1 MAYNVSSLVTALSE
15 SRRFTSFASDSFR
28 LLPSRQLIISQHGDT
43 LFALPRPRSDKTE
56 DLLLSEDFVQ
66 GEGREVAQD
75 YFQRLAVE
83 DRSAVCLL
91 DANEENLYNETA
103 RSSKCV
109 YSAGGLAAYAVNHA
123 EDTLAV
129 ALCSGI
135 LALYDIVHEGSAV
148 SLKINR
154 EFKTNTR
161 NVTQI
166 CFDSSD
172 AYVACGSV
180 DGAVVVFH
188 EGAPF
193 AAFHHQQ
200 GHISVLRFYPKGL
213 RLLAGTQNGD
223 IVMYCLKH
231 KAPIATFQDHLSEVN
246 DIAFLIAEDDAQ
258 SGFVSCARDSYVCF
272 WSLDVKKKDVKGA
285 VASHNVLVKKPFKRL
300 MQFESV
306 IGISIV
312 NQGLKNKGTAPWAL
326 FVATESGV
334 LRLIDPI
341 TEKALLKRTA
351 VYGQGDELRSATLCK
366 ASNDIVVLG
375 SAGTLAFY
383 SVNLELQH
391 QLLCNVDGAFQ
402 FHLFQGPLAV
412 DARALRRPQAEGT
425 TRSDAPA
432 VGNEGSVPDS
442 TKKPSKKKA
451 SKSADK
457 NADTRG
463 SSAKDA
469 MDVDSPAESG
479 DTKNEVHS
487 ALGKVGAETRAGARD
502 LQFSQQDWLHS
513 LEWLNSQVAKCVP
526 VVFILCG
533 DDAIRLLALDGWGS
547 CVTLGLA
554 NEKHRHMDT
563 VLSIAYS
570 QSGNILA
577 SGGKDERVL
586 IWDLRTLT
594 AVITIPLDG
603 LNVACIALP
612 SGISTDTTTFRLIA
626 TGNNVMKSFDVPTSW
641 ALSAPDASTVLSAC
655 SKQPLSIANAAATAV
670 KHKKPINAVA
680 FSHNRKV
687 IASAGSDKIVVIYA
701 AENLIV
707 KGECV
712 GHRRSV
718 LSVAFTTVNKTVVS
732 ASIDLTI
739 KIWNLNDFSCIKTL
753 QGHTKAVMR
762 VVVLPNDLQLLSVGM
777 DGLVK
782 VWNIKTSDCIFT
794 ADNHSDK
801 VRYNRRL
808 CGISVQVWN
817 VEVAGSNLMT
827 ISGNGVLIWW
837 RDVSAEV
844 EAKKLM
850 DEREEEL
857 KRTQVECLAAD
868 GKYSEALCLAME
880 LRKPLMASKIL
891 QRRASNQLFRVE
903 KEMPQDD
910 LFRSWVAH
918 LKKVEDRKKML
929 TIAFDF
935 VQLWV
940 SKGSTSWMANCL
952 LGELIAQFTPTELF
966 VVEGM
971 AQRIESILSHQS
983 SHLTR
988 FLNLSEKSHLL
999 DILLG
1004 YNKELSAG
1012 LNAVKISH
1020 NILYK

>member
-28 LLPSRQLIISQHGDT
+28 LLPSRQLIVSQHGDT

-75 YFQRLAVE
+75 YFQRLAVD

-91 DANEENLYNETA
+91 DANEENLYNETT

-135 LALYDIVHEGSAV
+135 LALYDIVHDDQHP
-148 SLKINR
+148 KR
-154 EFKTNTR
+154 
-161 NVTQI
+161 
-166 CFDSSD
+166 D
-172 AYVACGSV
+172 AN
-180 DGAVVVFH
+180 
-188 EGAPF
+188 
-193 AAFHHQQ
+193 
-200 GHISVLRFYPKGL
+200 LL
-213 RLLAGTQNGD
+213 RLVGCLHRLRQRGRSDCRFPRRLALF
-223 IVMYCLKH
+223 LKH

-246 DIAFLIAEDDAQ
+246 DIAFLVAEDEAQ

-272 WSLDVKKKDVKGA
+272 WSLDLKKKDVKNA
-285 VASHNVLVKKPFKRL
+285 VASHNLLVKKPFKRL

-312 NQGLKNKGTAPWAL
+312 TQGLKNRGTAPWAVL
-326 FVATESGV
+326 VATESGL

-341 TEKALLKRTA
+341 TEKVLLKRTA

-366 ASNDIVVLG
+366 ATNDIVVLG
-375 SAGTLAFY
+375 SAGSLGFY
-383 SVNLELQH
+383 SVNLELKH
-391 QLLCNVDGAFQ
+391 QLLGNVDGAFQ

-412 DARALRRPQAEGT
+412 DVRGLRRLLADGT
-425 TRSDAPA
+425 MHSDGPA
-432 VGNEGSVPDS
+432 VGNDATVPEV
-442 TKKPSKKKA
+442 TKKSSKKKA
-451 SKSADK
+451 SNSADK
-457 NADTRG
+457 HTGKRSRNV
-463 SSAKDA
+463 KDA
-469 MDVDSPAESG
+469 MDVDSPTEHGEPKSEVCSAEG
-479 DTKNEVHS
+479 NVS
-487 ALGKVGAETRAGARD
+487 AGTRAGAQE
-502 LQFSQQDWLHS
+502 LHSSQQDWLHS
-513 LEWLNSQVAKCVP
+513 LEWLNNQVAKGVP
-526 VVFILCG
+526 VIFILCG

-554 NEKHRHMDT
+554 NETHRHMDT

-570 QSGNILA
+570 QTGNILA
-577 SGGKDERVL
+577 SGGKDERII

-594 AVITIPLDG
+594 AVITIRLDG
-603 LNVACIALP
+603 LNVACIAMP
-612 SGISTDTTTFRLIA
+612 SGISTDTTNFRLIA

-641 ALSAPDASTVLSAC
+641 ALSTPDASTILSA
-655 SKQPLSIANAAATAV
+655 SNRQPLNIANATATAV

-718 LSVAFTTVNKTVVS
+718 LSVAFTAINKTVVS

-762 VVVLPNDLQLLSVGM
+762 VVVMPNDLQLLSVGM

-801 VRYNRRL
+801 
-808 CGISVQVWN
+808 VWN

-857 KRTQVECLAAD
+857 KRTQVESLAAD

-880 LRKPLMASKIL
+880 LRKPAMASKIL

-903 KEMPQDD
+903 KETNQDD
-910 LFRSWVAH
+910 LFKSWVAQI
-918 LKKVEDRKKML
+918 KKVEDRKKML

-952 LGELIAQFTPTELF
+952 LAELIDQFTPTELF

-971 AQRIESILSHQS
+971 AQRVDSILSHQS

-1004 YNKELSAG
+1004 YNKAPASDT
-1012 LNAVKISH
+1012 NAAMISH
-1020 NILYK
+1020 DILYK